1 MNRVL
6 SCRRTGCAVL
16 GMILCAIG
24 MYYGMDTSPAI
35 AAICI
40 GVAGANAAQGMKSK
54 KP

>member
-1 MNRVL
+1 MNRML

-16 GMILCAIG
+16 GMILCAMG

-40 GVAGANAAQGMKSK
+40 GIAGANSYEKSK
-54 KP
+54 S